1 MPLPLRPSILALACF
16 SALSVHA
23 APTDLNTRIDTLVKQ
38 DEGQMIELFKQLH
51 RNPEL
56 AFQEKETAALVAK
69 ALKAQG
75 FEVKTAIGTTGVV
88 GILRNGPGPVV
99 MYRADMDAL
108 PIKEATGLPY
118 QSNKVTPWL
127 GNPSQAVMHACG
139 HDAHTTWLIEVAKV
153 MSQLKD
159 QWSGTLVLVAQPAEE
174 ILEGATAM
182 VNNGLYD
189 FAPKPD
195 VLLAAHV
202 SPVYPA
208 DSVGLREG
216 PRLAGT
222 DQIDVEL
229 PGIGGHGS
237 TPHVTKD
244 PVVMGAMAVMG
255 YQTIISRMVDQSK
268 PAVLTVG
275 AFQAG
280 VNNNIIPVSATLKL
294 NLRWYDAQVRE
305 RMIEGIK
312 SVTRG
317 VLVMNDMPAD
327 YQAKYTMKGYATP
340 VFNGKAQT
348 ELAQAAL
355 VQQLGADKVLPGM
368 PPLMG
373 SEDFHMLASPYP
385 DTKVLFLEVGSGKP
399 DVYKNLVEK
408 KQLPEAMNHTPGF
421 VVELPAIT
429 TGARAV
435 TATLSAFFN
444 KPL

>member
-1 MPLPLRPSILALACF
+1 MPLRPQRCLLALACIAAF
-16 SALSVHA
+16 PAHA
-23 APTDLNTRIDTLVKQ
+23 AATDLKTRIDSLVHQ
-38 DEGQMIELFKQLH
+38 DEAQMIEQFKQLH

-56 AFQEKETAALVAK
+56 AFQEKETAAQVAK

-108 PIKEATGLPY
+108 PIKEATSLPY
-118 QSNKVTPWL
+118 QSSKVTPWL
-127 GNPSQAVMHACG
+127 GNPAQPVMHACG
-139 HDAHTTWLIEVAKV
+139 HDAHTTWLMEVAKV
-153 MSQLKD
+153 MVQLKD

-174 ILEGATAM
+174 LLEGATAM

-195 VLLAAHV
+195 VLVAAHV

-222 DQIDVEL
+222 DQIDVVL

-255 YQTIISRMVDQSK
+255 YQTITSRMLDQSK

-294 NLRWYDAQVRE
+294 NLRWYDEKVRE
-305 RMIEGIK
+305 RMIAGIK

-317 VLVMNDMPAD
+317 VLVMNDMPPD
-327 YQAKYTMKGYATP
+327 YQAQYTMKGYSTP
-340 VFNGKAQT
+340 VFNGKEQT
-348 ELAQAAL
+348 EIAQAAL

-399 DVYKNLVEK
+399 DVYTNLVEN
-408 KQLPEAMNHTPGF
+408 KQLPAAMNHTPGF
-421 VVELPAIT
+421 VVELPAIA

-435 TATLSAFFN
+435 TATLTAFFN
-444 KPL
+444 QPG

>member
-1 MPLPLRPSILALACF
+1 MPLPLRLSLLSLACV
-16 SALSVHA
+16 SAITAQA
-23 APTDLNTRIDTLVKQ
+23 APSDLNARIDSLVKR
-38 DEGQMIELFKQLH
+38 DEAQMVELFKQLH

-69 ALKAQG
+69 ALQAQG

-118 QSNKVTPWL
+118 QSSKVTPWL
-127 GNPSQAVMHACG
+127 GNPAQPVMHACG

-153 MSQLKD
+153 MAELKD

-174 ILEGATAM
+174 LLEGATAM

-202 SPVYPA
+202 FPVYPA

-255 YQTIISRMVDQSK
+255 YQTIISRMIDQSK

-275 AFQAG
+275 AFQSG

-294 NLRWYDAQVRE
+294 NLRWYDEQVRE
-305 RMIEGIK
+305 RLIAGIK
-312 SVTRG
+312 SVTQG
-317 VLVMNDMPAD
+317 VLVMNDVPAD
-327 YQAKYTMKGYATP
+327 YKAKYTMKGYATP

-355 VQQLGADKVLPGM
+355 KQQLGADKVLPGV

-408 KQLPEAMNHTPGF
+408 KQLPSAMNHTPDF

-435 TATLSAFFN
+435 TATLTAFFN
-444 KPL
+444 QPL